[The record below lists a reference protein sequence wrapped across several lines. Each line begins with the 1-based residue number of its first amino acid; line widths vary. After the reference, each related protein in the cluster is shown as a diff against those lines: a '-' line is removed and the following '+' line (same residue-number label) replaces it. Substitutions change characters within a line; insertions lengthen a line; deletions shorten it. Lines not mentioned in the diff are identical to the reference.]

1 MAQIVDWD
9 DHIGRRLR
17 LRDLRVFF
25 TVVQSGSFAKAA
37 AQLRVSQ
44 PAVSQVI
51 AELEHSLGVKLF
63 ERSRRGVEPTVYAH
77 ALLSRGRAAFD
88 ELRQGIR
95 DIEFLADPGVGEVR
109 IGSTTATTDTVLP
122 VFIQRFSQRYPRVV
136 LHIEDAPRPALDLS
150 GLRDRKFD
158 LILGRWMTPPTNDR
172 LLADLNVEILFHDQ
186 LVVAA
191 GIHNAWARR
200 RKIDL
205 GELIDDPWIL
215 AEPNSWNYSRLAE
228 AFKTRGL
235 DPPKPSLV
243 TFSVS
248 LRTYLLANG
257 PYITSFPNSSVQFNP
272 NRRSLKV
279 LPIDLPVRPWPFAIL
294 TLKNRTLS
302 PIVERFIECARE
314 VTKSI
319 VGASRNRALRPQ
331 KRHVS

>member
-25 TVVQSGSFAKAA
+25 IVVQSGSFAKAA

-51 AELEHSLGVKLF
+51 AELEHSLDAKLF
-63 ERSRRGVEPTVYAH
+63 DRSRRGVEPTVYAH

-88 ELRQGIR
+88 ELKQGIR
-95 DIEFLADPGVGEVR
+95 DIEFLADPGVGELR
-109 IGSTTATTDTVLP
+109 IGSTTATTDTLLP
-122 VFIQRFSQRYPRVV
+122 VFIQPFSQLYPRVV
-136 LHIEDAPRPALDLS
+136 LHIEDTPRPALDLS

-158 LILGRWMTPPTNDR
+158 LILARWMTSPADDR
-172 LLADLNVEILFHDQ
+172 LLADFNVEILFHDQ
-186 LVVAA
+186 LVIAA
-191 GIHNAWARR
+191 GAHNAWARR

-205 GELIDDPWIL
+205 RELVEEPWIL
-215 AEPNSWNYSRLAE
+215 AEPNSWNYARLVE
-228 AFKTRGL
+228 AFRARGL
-235 DPPKPSLV
+235 GPPKPSLV
-243 TFSVS
+243 TFSIS
-248 LRTYLLANG
+248 LRTHLLANG

-272 NRRSLKV
+272 NQRSLKV
-279 LPIDLPVRPWPFAIL
+279 LPVRLPVRPWPFAIL

-319 VGASRNRALRPQ
+319 IRSSQNRVAQPL
-331 KRHVS
+331 KAHFS